1 MIIDFLFPKRCVGCL
16 SSDDYLCSSCIKR
29 ITPAIQTCPTC
40 TKPSVDGMTHSKCL
54 RPLSLNGL
62 FSLWK
67 YKGPIRK
74 AILVLKYKYAY
85 GMGEVLADKAAE
97 RLVKSKILNGK
108 DGSSLLPIPIH
119 KRRKNNRG
127 FNQTEVVG
135 KLIAEKMLWQ
145 YRGKMLIKTRYTV
158 PQTGLERTIRLR
170 NQRNSYKV
178 IGLNG
183 IDKKQTVFLFDD
195 ICTTGATIKEAA
207 KTLKR
212 KGFTNVWGLTIAKT

>member
-1 MIIDFLFPKRCVGCL
+1 M
-16 SSDDYLCSSCIKR
+16 
-29 ITPAIQTCPTC
+29 
-40 TKPSVDGMTHSKCL
+40 
-54 RPLSLNGL
+54 
-62 FSLWK
+62 
-67 YKGPIRK
+67 RK

-119 KRRKNNRG
+119 KRRKNTRG
-127 FNQTEVVG
+127 FNQTEIVG

-178 IGLNG
+178 IGLNE

-195 ICTTGATIKEAA
+195 ICTTGATIKEVD